1 MKISKKLAFGAAVA
15 SLLSAAVV
23 HASAYCDSY
32 CSQAATNAYNQVI
45 ATKYP
50 PLPGSQQCASV
61 PDPYKSQCIAS
72 IDSQR
77 AAALVEAQ
85 NAYNYVYGS
94 CSSSCRP

>member
-1 MKISKKLAFGAAVA
+1 MKISKKLAFGAAIA